1 MQAAKNLTPCILEL
15 GGKCPV
21 IVDETAKI
29 DSAVIRILFGKY
41 FNCGQTCVGVDHVYV
56 HQSIAEEFKK
66 TLVAKAEEFYANGQ
80 NLADEGNYGKII
92 NDFHYK
98 RLSKMLKDDHKGEVI
113 FGGQPS

>member
-1 MQAAKNLTPCILEL
+1 
-15 GGKCPV
+15 
-21 IVDETAKI
+21 
-29 DSAVIRILFGKY
+29 
-41 FNCGQTCVGVDHVYV
+41 
-56 HQSIAEEFKK
+56 
-66 TLVAKAEEFYANGQ
+66 LVAKAEEFYANGQ